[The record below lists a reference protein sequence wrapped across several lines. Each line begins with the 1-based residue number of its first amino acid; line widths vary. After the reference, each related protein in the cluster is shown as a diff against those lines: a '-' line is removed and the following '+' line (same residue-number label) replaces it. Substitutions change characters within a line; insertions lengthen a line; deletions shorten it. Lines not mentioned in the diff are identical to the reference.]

1 MTTSDPSAAFRD
13 LAKAVADRVCVPFL
27 GAGISFAAKWPDA
40 CEKLYQRAHHCYF
53 MQRILAA
60 DLRQTDPE
68 TARIYNQQCMPQG
81 TQAAFADALAKDG
94 LLNFS
99 WPDSVFETH
108 HRLGDLC
115 ELLLAGKDFAD
126 AFRQLIERLHIH
138 RWTDLQPTAAHRI
151 LAWLAREGLISEV
164 LTSNYDCCVE
174 RAFLQASGTPAL
186 EIELFCAAQPTS
198 MPSRHDPHDLVRIVW
213 DSATHAAHGAVPVEV
228 GHNGLR
234 RLIVVKANGCARQAA
249 LALTPAP
256 CANALAPLSIDEQN
270 RRIQSV
276 ILTGIQLQDWRDRHW
291 VRDLFR
297 NHLRTSRVAF
307 TGFGSDEPQVVHTL
321 HQVLE
326 EWQTTVGKERK
337 WPLFCSY
344 QMPIPVHISH
354 LCAAVARAR
363 KLPLD
368 DVDVVVG
375 PNEAHAAGILPLEN
389 SMSANDCWFG
399 VYSFCFRHLLHQ
411 HLNHGTV
418 ANRLNA
424 LTTMSPAF
432 LSTLE
437 SAFALA
443 EEREAPHAHLMAWLE
458 IRAHDWKTNN
468 ARDRWTD
475 VPSDAIPPW
484 ANVTAA
490 LLGDDSPGFYPALCD
505 HAGLWCELLL
515 LQWLLTGND
524 SEQDSTPWHDPKH
537 FVVHA
542 GGIRLD
548 LGDGY
553 WVLVTADPDWPKGG
567 HSGNHHGLR
576 AVIRLAMVRPSVWIR
591 PLPMADFPTPLAGG
605 AAVPCLTFGDLLRQL
620 PTSLKAPRRSA
631 AAQALRS
638 LLLVGHSEMMSV
650 GRDWR
655 STLFTPS
662 TS

>member
-1 MTTSDPSAAFRD
+1 MTVSDPGAAFRD
-13 LAKAVADRVCVPFL
+13 LAKAVAERVCVPFL
-27 GAGISFAAKWPDA
+27 GAGISFDATWPNGWD
-40 CEKLYQRAHHCYF
+40 EHLKNAHRCDF
-53 MQRILAA
+53 MQRILAEE
-60 DLRQTDPE
+60 LRRTKPK
-68 TARIYNQQCMPQG
+68 TAANYDEQCLPS
-81 TQAAFADALAKDG
+81 QAKKIFDEALAIYPPGDAQKN
-94 LLNFS
+94 LS
-99 WPDSVFETH
+99 WHASVERR

-115 ELLLAGKDFAD
+115 ELLAAGKNFAK
-126 AFRQLIERLHIH
+126 AFRKLIGLLHIH
-138 RWTDLQPTAAHRI
+138 RWTELQPTPAHRI
-151 LAWLAREGLISEV
+151 LAWLAREGLICEI

-174 RAFLQASGTPAL
+174 RAFLQASGTPAT
-186 EIELFCAAQPTS
+186 EIESFCA
-198 MPSRHDPHDLVRIVW
+198 RRNDHDLVRIVW
-213 DSATHAAHGAVPVEV
+213 DSATHAKHGAVPVEV
-228 GHNGLR
+228 GQNGLR
-234 RLIVVKANGCARQAA
+234 RLIVVKANGCAREAA
-249 LALTPAP
+249 LAFSSTSG
-256 CANALAPLSIDEQN
+256 NAALSIDEQN

-326 EWQTTVGKERK
+326 EWQTTVGKDRK

-399 VYSFCFRHLLHQ
+399 VYSFCFRHSLRQ
-411 HLNHGTV
+411 QLNHGTV

-432 LSTLE
+432 LSALE
-437 SAFALA
+437 SDFALA

-458 IRAHDWKTNN
+458 IRAHDWKTKNT
-468 ARDRWTD
+468 RDRWTNF
-475 VPSDAIPPW
+475 PSDVIPPW
-484 ANVTAA
+484 AKVTAA
-490 LLGDDSPGFYPALCD
+490 LLGDHSPGFYPALCD

-515 LQWLLTGND
+515 IQWLLTGSA
-524 SEQDSTPWHDPKH
+524 SEQDATPWHDPKH
-537 FVVHA
+537 FIVHA
-542 GGIRLD
+542 GGIRLN

-567 HSGNHHGLR
+567 HSGNLHGLR

-591 PLPMADFPTPLAGG
+591 PLPMAESPTPLAGG

>member
-1 MTTSDPSAAFRD
+1 MTVSDPGAAFRD
-13 LAKAVADRVCVPFL
+13 LAKAVAERVCVPFL
-27 GAGISFAAKWPDA
+27 GAGISLGATWPTKNDTVP
-40 CEKLYQRAHHCYF
+40 KNAHDCKF
-53 MQRILAA
+53 MQQTLAEE
-60 DLRQTDPE
+60 LRRTDPR
-68 TARIYNQQCMPQG
+68 TAAIYDEQCLPSQDKK
-81 TQAAFADALAKDG
+81 AFDEAITHCPPGDVQKNL
-94 LLNFS
+94 S
-99 WPDSVFETH
+99 WHTSVERR
-108 HRLGDLC
+108 HRLSDLC
-115 ELLLAGKDFAD
+115 ELLVAGKDLAE
-126 AFRQLIERLHIH
+126 AFRKLVGLLHIH
-138 RWTDLQPTAAHRI
+138 RWIDLQPTPAHRI

-164 LTSNYDCCVE
+164 MTSNYDCCLE
-174 RAFLQASGTPAL
+174 RAFLQASGISAP
-186 EIELFCAAQPTS
+186 EIESFCARP
-198 MPSRHDPHDLVRIVW
+198 DPHDLIRIVW
-213 DSATHAAHGAVPVEV
+213 DSATHAAHGAVPIEV
-228 GHNGLR
+228 GHSGLR
-234 RLIVVKANGCARQAA
+234 RLIVVKANGCAREAA
-249 LALTPAP
+249 LAFASAP
-256 CANALAPLSIDEQN
+256 STTALSLAEQN

-307 TGFGSDEPQVVHTL
+307 SGFGSDEPQVVHTL

-344 QMPIPVHISH
+344 QLPVPVHISH

-363 KLPLD
+363 GLPLE

-375 PNEAHAAGILPLEN
+375 PTQAHHSGILHTDL
-389 SMSANDCWFG
+389 SMSADDCWFG
-399 VYSFCFRHLLHQ
+399 VYAFCFRHSLRQ

-432 LSTLE
+432 LTALE
-437 SAFALA
+437 SVFALA
-443 EEREAPHAHLMAWLE
+443 DEREPPHANLMAWLK
-458 IRAHDWKTNN
+458 IPAHAWEAEK
-468 ARDRWTD
+468 ASDRWKD
-475 VPSDAIPPW
+475 FPSDAVPPW

-490 LLGDDSPGFYPALCD
+490 LLGDNSPGFYPALCD

-515 LQWLLTGND
+515 IQWLLTGSA
-524 SEQDSTPWHDPKH
+524 SEQDVTPWHDPKH
-537 FVVHA
+537 FIVHA
-542 GGIRLD
+542 GGMRLD

-553 WVLVTADPDWPKGG
+553 WVLITADPDWPKGG

-591 PLPMADFPTPLAGG
+591 PLPMADAPTPLAGG
-605 AAVPCLTFGDLLRQL
+605 VAVPCLTFGDLLRQL